1 MRLLKESVLQIWKAR
16 KAAVREEVAN
26 ADRAAKSI
34 QDKLDRLDEAFLFER
49 SIDIETYDR
58 YAEKLRE
65 ELTLA
70 RIDRH
75 SGQLEEL
82 DVEGI
87 LAFAERVLPRAADL
101 WVQASLEKRQ
111 RFQQLFFPDGI
122 AFDGKGFVGTRVTAP
137 AFSYLRTIDGG
148 NERLV
153 DQTGIEPVTS

>member
-16 KAAVREEVAN
+16 KAAVREEIAS
-26 ADRAAKSI
+26 AERAAKAI

-58 YAEKLRE
+58 HAEKLRE

-75 SGQLEEL
+75 SGQLDEL

-87 LAFAERVLPRAADL
+87 LAFAERVLPRAATSGCRRHSNS
-101 WVQASLEKRQ
+101 VSGSNNCS
-111 RFQQLFFPDGI
+111 FPKELRSTEI
-122 AFDGKGFVGTRVTAP
+122 GFVGTP
-137 AFSYLRTIDGG
+137 
-148 NERLV
+148 
-153 DQTGIEPVTS
+153 

>member
-1 MRLLKESVLQIWKAR
+1 M
-16 KAAVREEVAN
+16 REEIAI
-26 ADRAAKSI
+26 AERAAKAI

-58 YAEKLRE
+58 HAEKLRE

-101 WVQASLEKRQ
+101 WVQASLEQRQ

-122 AFDGKGFVGTRVTAP
+122 AFDGNGFVGTAQPHRPSATCGKSRP
-137 AFSYLRTIDGG
+137 EMKG
-148 NERLV
+148 LV
-153 DQTGIEPVTS
+153 DLTGIEPVTS